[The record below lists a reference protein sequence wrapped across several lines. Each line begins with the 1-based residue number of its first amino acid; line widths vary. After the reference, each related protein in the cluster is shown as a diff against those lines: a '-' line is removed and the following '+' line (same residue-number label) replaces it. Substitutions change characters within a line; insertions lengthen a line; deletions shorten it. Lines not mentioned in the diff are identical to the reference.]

1 MAFVVNDGVR
11 LYYEASGV
19 GPAIIFAHESA
30 ADARQWV
37 GQVAALS
44 PCYRCIT
51 YNARG
56 YPPSD
61 VPPDDAAYGHGPA
74 WRDLA
79 AIVEQVAGGPAHIV
93 GLSMGAYAGL
103 MLGLERPDLVRSL
116 CLAGGGTGSTRG
128 PNEALRIGMERLAA
142 LFEAEGSEAGAQAI
156 AALPTRAGFKARDPV
171 DWQAWFDDLCT
182 HSPQG
187 MARTFRNYQ
196 GNRPSLYAFED
207 ALRRLDRPTL
217 LVVGDE
223 DGGCLEVNLFLREI
237 IAGAG
242 LCVVPHSGHAVNLEQ
257 PAFFNRLLA
266 DFITSAE
273 ASMCLTRQ
281 SGVPSAPPSLGE

>member
-1 MAFVVNDGVR
+1 MAFVISDGVR
-11 LYYEASGV
+11 LHYEASGTGAPIV
-19 GPAIIFAHESA
+19 FAHESA
-30 ADARQWV
+30 ADARQWA
-37 GQVAALS
+37 GQVATLS
-44 PCYRCIT
+44 PRYRCIT

-61 VPPDDAAYGHGPA
+61 VPPGDAAYGHEPA

-79 AIVEQVAGGPAHIV
+79 AIVEQVAGGPTHIV

-128 PNEALRIGMERLAA
+128 QNEALRIAMERLAT
-142 LFEAEGSEAGAQAI
+142 LYEAEGSEAGALAI
-156 AALPTRAGFKARDPV
+156 AASPTRTGFKARDMAG
-171 DWQAWFDDLCT
+171 WQAWFDDLCT

-223 DGGCLEVNLFLREI
+223 DGGCLEVNLFLRQI

-266 DFITSAE
+266 DFVAAAEGARALDSAGR
-273 ASMCLTRQ
+273 S
-281 SGVPSAPPSLGE
+281 P

>member
-1 MAFVVNDGVR
+1 MAFVMSDGVR
-11 LYYEASGV
+11 LYYETTGE
-19 GPAIIFAHESA
+19 GPPIVFAHESA
-30 ADARQWV
+30 ADARQWA

-44 PCYRCIT
+44 SRYRCIT

-61 VPPDDAAYGHGPA
+61 VPPEDVAYGHVPA

-79 AIVEQVAGGPAHIV
+79 AVVERAAGGSAHVV

-128 PNEALRIGMERLAA
+128 PNEGLRIAMGKLAD
-142 LFEAEGSEAGAQAI
+142 LFEAEGGAAGARAI
-156 AALPTRAGFKARDPV
+156 GASPSRTGFRDRDRAG
-171 DWQAWFDDLCT
+171 WQAWLDDLAT

-187 MARTFRNYQ
+187 MARTFRHYQ
-196 GNRPSLYAFED
+196 GNRPSLYDFEA
-207 ALRRLDRPTL
+207 ALKALDRPIL

-223 DGGCLEVNLFLREI
+223 DGGCLEINLFLRQVI
-237 IAGAG
+237 PGAA
-242 LCVVPHSGHAVNLEQ
+242 LCMVPHSGHAVNLEQ
-257 PAFFNRLLA
+257 PAFFNRLLE
-266 DFITSAE
+266 DFLAGVETSQRA
-273 ASMCLTRQ
+273 
-281 SGVPSAPPSLGE
+281 

>member
-1 MAFVVNDGVR
+1 MAFVVSGGVR
-11 LYYEASGV
+11 LHYEACGE
-19 GPAIIFAHESA
+19 GPAIVFAHESA
-30 ADARQWV
+30 ADARQWA

-44 PCYRCIT
+44 PRYRCIT
-51 YNARG
+51 YDARG

-61 VPPDDAAYGHGPA
+61 VPLDGAAYGHEPA

-79 AIVEQVAGGPAHIV
+79 AVVERVAGGPAHVV

-128 PNEALRIGMERLAA
+128 PNAGLRAAMARLAD
-142 LFEAEGSEAGAQAI
+142 LYEAEGSEAGALAI
-156 AALPTRAGFKARDPV
+156 AASSTRAGFKARNPAG
-171 DWQAWFDDLCT
+171 WQAWFDDLRT

-187 MARTFRNYQ
+187 MARTFRHYQ
-196 GNRPSLYAFED
+196 GDRPSLYDFED
-207 ALRRLDRPTL
+207 MLGRLDRPTL

-223 DGGCLEVNLFLREI
+223 DGGCLEVNLFLRRI
-237 IAGAG
+237 IAGAA

-257 PAFFNRLLA
+257 PLFFNRLLE
-266 DFITSAE
+266 DFIA
-273 ASMCLTRQ
+273 
-281 SGVPSAPPSLGE
+281 GVEVR

>member
-1 MAFVVNDGVR
+1 MAFITSDGVR
-11 LYYEASGV
+11 LHYDVSGA
-19 GPAIIFAHESA
+19 GPTVVFAHESA
-30 ADARQWV
+30 ADTRQWS

-44 PCYRCIT
+44 PHYRCIT

-61 VPPDDAAYGHGPA
+61 VPLDAAAYGHGPA

-79 AIVEQVAGGPAHIV
+79 AIVEEVAGGAAHIV

-116 CLAGGGTGSTRG
+116 CLVGGGTGSTRG
-128 PNEALRIGMERLAA
+128 PNDALRIAMERLAT
-142 LFEAEGSEAGAQAI
+142 LFETEGSGAGAMAI
-156 AALPTRAGFKARDPV
+156 ADSPTRAGFKARDPV
-171 DWQAWFDDLCT
+171 GWQVWLDDLRT

-196 GNRPSLYAFED
+196 GNRPSLYTVEE

-223 DGGCLEVNLFLREI
+223 DDGCVEVNLFLRQI
-237 IAGAG
+237 IPGAG

-266 DFITSAE
+266 DFIADAE
-273 ASMCLTRQ
+273 AHAR
-281 SGVPSAPPSLGE
+281 A

>member
-1 MAFVVNDGVR
+1 MAFVVSGGVR
-11 LYYEASGV
+11 LHYEASGA
-19 GPAIIFAHESA
+19 GPAIVFAHESA
-30 ADARQWV
+30 ADARQWA

-44 PCYRCIT
+44 PHYRCIT

-79 AIVEQVAGGPAHIV
+79 AIVEQAAGGPAHIV

-103 MLGLERPDLVRSL
+103 MLGLERSDLVRSL

-128 PNEALRIGMERLAA
+128 PSDALRTAMEHLAA
-142 LFEAEGSEAGAQAI
+142 LYEAEGSEAGAQAI
-156 AALPTRAGFKARDPV
+156 AASPTRTGFKARDPAG
-171 DWQAWFDDLCT
+171 WQAWFDGLRT
-182 HSPQG
+182 HSPHG

-196 GNRPSLYAFED
+196 GNRPSLHAFEE
-207 ALRRLDRPTL
+207 ALRRLDKPTL

-223 DGGCLEVNLFLREI
+223 DGGCLEVNLFLRRV

-266 DFITSAE
+266 DFIADAGCTR
-273 ASMCLTRQ
+273 LTRQ
-281 SGVPSAPPSLGE
+281 GGAPSAPPSLGE

>member
-1 MAFVVNDGVR
+1 MAFITSDGVR
-11 LYYEASGV
+11 LHYEVSGA
-19 GPAIIFAHESA
+19 GPTIVFAHESA
-30 ADARQWV
+30 ADARQWS

-44 PCYRCIT
+44 PHYRCIT

-61 VPPDDAAYGHGPA
+61 VPLDDAAYGHGPA
-74 WRDLA
+74 WRDLM
-79 AIVEQVAGGPAHIV
+79 AIVEEVAGGAAHIV

-128 PNEALRIGMERLAA
+128 PNEAMRTAMERLAA
-142 LFEAEGSEAGAQAI
+142 LFETEGSEAGAMAI
-156 AALPTRAGFKARDPV
+156 ADSPTRAGFKARDPV
-171 DWQAWFDDLCT
+171 GWQAWLDDLRT

-196 GNRPSLYAFED
+196 GNRPSLYTFEE

-223 DGGCLEVNLFLREI
+223 DGGCLEINLALRQI
-237 IAGAG
+237 IPGAG

-257 PAFFNRLLA
+257 PALFNRLLA
-266 DFITSAE
+266 DLIASAE
-273 ASMCLTRQ
+273 AH
-281 SGVPSAPPSLGE
+281 AHA